1 MEVLLVRHAIAE
13 DRARW
18 AAAGRADDARPL
30 TSKGRSRMKR
40 ACAGLETLLPGLDL
54 IATSPLERAA
64 ATAAI
69 LARSF
74 PDARV
79 AEVPSLAPGGPRDE
93 TLAWLARRRERRVA
107 LVGHEPDLGALA
119 AWLIA
124 GDHAGDAA
132 GDDARSLLPA
142 LPMRKGGACLLR
154 FASAPRAGSAELR
167 WFLPPSLLRRLA
179 R

>member
-1 MEVLLVRHAIAE
+1 MELLLVRHAIAE

-40 ACAGLETLLPGLDL
+40 AAAGLDAVLPGLDL
-54 IATSPLERAA
+54 LATSPLERAA

-69 LARSF
+69 LSRTF

-79 AEVPSLAPGGPRDE
+79 VELPSLAPGGSRDE
-93 TLAWLARRRERRVA
+93 TLAWLARRKERRVA

-124 GDHAGDAA
+124 GDENAA
-132 GDDARSLLPA
+132 GTPLPPLA
-142 LPMRKGGACLLR
+142 MRKGGACLLR
-154 FASAPRAGSAELR
+154 FAARPRAGSAALR
-167 WFLPPSLLRRLA
+167 WFLPPSVLRRLG